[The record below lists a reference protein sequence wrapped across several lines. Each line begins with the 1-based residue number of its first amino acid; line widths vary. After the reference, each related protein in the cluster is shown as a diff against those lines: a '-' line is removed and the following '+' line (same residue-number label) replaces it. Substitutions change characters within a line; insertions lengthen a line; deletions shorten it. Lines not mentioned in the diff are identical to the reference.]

1 MSGFVGRLRATLGLD
16 SAEFSN
22 KLRGAR
28 QESQGFA
35 ASIAQGMRG
44 ITGPI
49 LGASAAL
56 GTLTAGAIIVRNTM
70 RDVAQIGDEARRAGL
85 PVEEFQEWTYVASQA
100 RIPVDA
106 MIDGFKEMSL
116 RGDEFAVTGGGAAA
130 EAFERLGFSAE
141 EVARRLQ
148 DPSDMML
155 EIIRRARS
163 LDRAARIRVFD
174 ELLGG
179 AGGERFVAL
188 IDEGAGAITETMQRA
203 RDLGLVLE
211 QNVITRATIVNE
223 KFNELN
229 DRARTFF
236 QTMAV
241 TVFAGGIETSVDA
254 LENMFGTLERA
265 RAILGDD
272 LFESLTVS
280 PEDVDRIEEARDS
293 LTEIAIAYAE
303 VQNAITDARPELD
316 YFLTALRQSGEI
328 GAEQVLRNLVAELDS
343 LEARWADHTISAEDF
358 RTETE
363 RLATRI
369 QALIGDFE
377 DMDGVSLSGLI
388 GRINTLTGAVSR
400 LGERAA
406 EARDALPGANPV
418 RQAESFWDTEEE
430 RFSLSRFAPTTS
442 PRPESAPR
450 DIDFDLP
457 PEPSGGGGSSSPEG
471 YAGAVE
477 DIRARTDA
485 LLAEA
490 AALAEVAATGQDYG
504 NAAEYAAVRA
514 EMLAE
519 AQAEG
524 REVTPELRAEID
536 AMAQAYVAAGLR
548 VEELTEALERQREAG
563 ERGASALTDVFMA
576 AMDGADAGRAAIAR
590 LIMELARMQAMR
602 AFQGLASSGGIF
614 GSLLQALGLGLGKNA
629 RGTESWRGG
638 LSLVG
643 EEGPELINLP
653 TGAQVTPALETA
665 RFAREAA
672 QGGGA
677 GRMHVSIGFDDTIGG
692 FRASVLSDTGAMMAQ
707 GFQQMNKALPDRVR
721 EINRHPRRR

>member
-44 ITGPI
+44 LTGPI

-56 GTLTAGAIIVRNTM
+56 GTVTAGAIVVRNIM

-85 PVEEFQEWTYVASQA
+85 PVEEFQEWTHVATQA

-106 MIDGFKEMSL
+106 MIDGFKELSL

-130 EAFERLGFSAE
+130 EAFQRLGFSAD

-163 LDRAARIRVFD
+163 LDRAGQIRVFD

-188 IDEGAGAITETMQRA
+188 IDQGAHAITDTMQRA
-203 RDLGLVLE
+203 RDLGLVLD
-211 QNVITRATIVNE
+211 QNVITRATILNE
-223 KFNELN
+223 KFTELT

-236 QTMAV
+236 QAATVA
-241 TVFAGGIETSVDA
+241 VFAGGIETSVDA

-272 LFESLTVS
+272 LFEQLTAS
-280 PEDVDRIEEARDS
+280 PEDLESLEEAREG

-303 VQNAITDARPELD
+303 VQNAITDAQPELD
-316 YFLTALRQSGEI
+316 YFLRALRRAGEI
-328 GAEQVLRNLVAELDS
+328 GAEQVLHNLITELETLQGRFAEG
-343 LEARWADHTISAEDF
+343 EISAEEF
-358 RTETE
+358 RTEAGRVEE
-363 RLATRI
+363 RIAAMI
-369 QALIGDFE
+369 QQFGE
-377 DMDGVSLSGLI
+377 MDGVSLDALT
-388 GRINTLTGAVSR
+388 GRVNTLKTALEQVAVA
-400 LGERAA
+400 AA
-406 EARDALPGANPV
+406 EAVASLPMDTGQPLDPNGPILPGDV
-418 RQAESFWDTEEE
+418 DMRS
-430 RFSLSRFAPTTS
+430 S
-442 PRPESAPR
+442 PRPRPAPR
-450 DIDFDLP
+450 NIDFDLP

-490 AALAEVAATGQDYG
+490 AALAEVAASGVTYG
-504 NAAEYAAVRA
+504 DATEYARIRA
-514 EMLAE
+514 ELLTAAME
-519 AQAEG
+519 EG
-524 REVTPELRAEID
+524 REVTPELSAEIEQLAAAEVMAQTRVDDLTD
-536 AMAQAYVAAGLR
+536 AM
-548 VEELTEALERQREAG
+548 ERQREAG
-563 ERGASALTDVFMA
+563 ERGAKALADIFSAALEGGDA
-576 AMDGADAGRAAIAR
+576 ARNAVAR
-590 LIMELARMQAMR
+590 LILEIARMQLMSG
-602 AFQGLASSGGIF
+602 FQSLLGSGG
-614 GSLLQALGLGLGKNA
+614 GGLLSSIGGLLLGKNA
-629 RGTESWRGG
+629 RGTPSWRGG

-643 EEGPELINLP
+643 EEGPELLNLP

-665 RFAREAA
+665 RLARVAA
-672 QGGGA
+672 SGGGTSKMRVELSPDLVGQILQEA
-677 GRMHVSIGFDDTIGG
+677 GNQ
-692 FRASVLSDTGAMMAQ
+692 SVELVQEGMGVIAQ
-707 GFQQMNKALPDRVR
+707 STPDQIMRFSAD
-721 EINRHPRRR
+721 PRLRP